1 MKSVVW
7 IFLIMKLCSKN
18 VDKLSRRKTEVGLEV
33 GLEVG
38 SEVGLEVGSEVGLEV
53 GSDVESEVR

>member
-7 IFLIMKLCSKN
+7 IFLIMKVCSKN

-38 SEVGLEVGSEVGLEV
+38 SEVRSEVGSEVG
-53 GSDVESEVR
+53 S